1 MPEGPDERDG
11 TDSEH
16 DPEIGGAD
24 WLLAQLSGGRRA
36 RRDAEAPA
44 AVADEVDVADEAVED
59 PTPDAADDE
68 PVIPVWSGSPA
79 ASAPSEA
86 TTPPE
91 RQSVESVPDP
101 DYSDASDAPVAPA
114 VAEDLA
120 TDVSAEPEAGAQNEP
135 VAEEQREPGA
145 VRTEAATS
153 SAVWHLFSDFDDEPA
168 SPAPGASSEEP
179 PSESEQAGPTTG
191 VESPA
196 DDLTDDAEP
205 EAGFHWG
212 LRAGEDPAKYAIG
225 PERQPDADAD
235 PLDDVVPPVVMAP
248 FAAPVFGA
256 PPAEPLRFPTPV
268 SPTEPDPEPVLE
280 PEEEEEAALEAERL
294 PDPEAEPDVEPH
306 ADYADADTAA
316 TALLATSAAG
326 QQSSFIDTLDA
337 SPALSGL
344 SLPPASAAAVD
355 GTDGTATPDAGGSD
369 GGTPTPPTDTPSV
382 DRRRLWIAGGLV
394 LLVVLVGLFF
404 LGTLLPK
411 MFAGA
416 PAPTPTASATPTP
429 TPTPTPTVAPPV
441 TGPAAAG
448 EHPWDQLGGTECIDP
463 YAGPWAETFTVVDCA
478 APHAA
483 QLVYRGTFGG
493 DATTA
498 FPGEEAI
505 ASQIN
510 LLCSAPGVIDLAA
523 AGAFPDLQLQGSF
536 PVTEEQWTS
545 GQRFYYCF
553 VSRSG
558 GEPIT
563 ASVAGPG
570 PAA

>member
-1 MPEGPDERDG
+1 
-11 TDSEH
+11 
-16 DPEIGGAD
+16 
-24 WLLAQLSGGRRA
+24 
-36 RRDAEAPA
+36 
-44 AVADEVDVADEAVED
+44 
-59 PTPDAADDE
+59 DDE
-68 PVIPVWSGSPA
+68 PVSPA
-79 ASAPSEA
+79 SA
-86 TTPPE
+86 
-91 RQSVESVPDP
+91 
-101 DYSDASDAPVAPA
+101 AP
-114 VAEDLA
+114 
-120 TDVSAEPEAGAQNEP
+120 
-135 VAEEQREPGA
+135 
-145 VRTEAATS
+145 
-153 SAVWHLFSDFDDEPA
+153 DDEPQ
-168 SPAPGASSEEP
+168 SG
-179 PSESEQAGPTTG
+179 SEQAQPITADAA
-191 VESPA
+191 SPA
-196 DDLTDDAEP
+196 DDLAAAEA

-212 LRAGEDPAKYAIG
+212 LRAGEDPAKYANG
-225 PERQPDADAD
+225 HESESDAE
-235 PLDDVVPPVVMAP
+235 PIDDVVPAVGMAP
-248 FAAPVFGA
+248 FVAPVFGA

-268 SPTEPDPEPVLE
+268 PPASESDPEPEADPELEAAAEAQAELE
-280 PEEEEEAALEAERL
+280 PERE
-294 PDPEAEPDVEPH
+294 PDPEAEPDSEREP
-306 ADYADADTAA
+306 AAFADADTAA
-316 TALLATSAAG
+316 TALIATSAAEREA
-326 QQSSFIDTLDA
+326 SFIDTLDA

-344 SLPPASAAAVD
+344 SLPPVYAAEADNAS
-355 GTDGTATPDAGGSD
+355 TDGTATPDAGGSD
-369 GGTPTPPTDTPSV
+369 GGSTTPPTTPPTDTPSV
-382 DRRRLWIAGGLV
+382 DRRLLWIAGGLV

-416 PAPTPTASATPTP
+416 PAPTPTVSATPTP

-483 QLVYRGTFGG
+483 QLVYRGSFGG

-498 FPGEEAI
+498 FPGEEAL

-510 LLCSAPGVIDLAA
+510 LLCSAPGVIDLDA
-523 AGAFPDLQLQGSF
+523 AGQFPDLQLQGSF

-545 GQRFYYCF
+545 GQRYYYCF